1 MQVWVWAATA
11 VGEWRRWNFIGSGS
25 LVIRRLFCTL
35 THLDGVSTIP
45 ENPARSCSSACS
57 CPCLP

>member
-25 LVIRRLFCTL
+25 SVVRRLFTR
-35 THLDGVSTIP
+35 LDGVSTIP

-57 CPCLP
+57 RPCLP

>member
-25 LVIRRLFCTL
+25 SVVRRLLRAWTGYPQYQKIL
-35 THLDGVSTIP
+35 LDRARRLARV
-45 ENPARSCSSACS
+45 PAY
-57 CPCLP
+57 P